1 MMELPIRHQ
10 QGVRAKPA
18 AKVADPNCPVT
29 IPALLVERFRE

>member
-18 AKVADPNCPVT
+18 AKVADPNWLVT
-29 IPALLVERFRE
+29 NSELLVERFRE